1 MIQYN
6 ISEKKPIIP
15 QIRKGTQQTINSAK
29 LWVVELKRN
38 REKERFALYNLF
50 LFELI
55 IMSITFDTG
64 ETKTKIKYYKALAN
78 LVSTEWYK

>member
-6 ISEKKPIIP
+6 TSEKKPIIP

-38 REKERFALYNLF
+38 REKERFTLYNLF

-64 ETKTKIKYYKALAN
+64 ETKTKKKILQGI
-78 LVSTEWYK
+78 S